1 MVVKHVQAGAAGVR
15 VGGTP
20 SRLQQV
26 GPTQP
31 IPTARPQRWVLG
43 QEEQHHPLTLALNV
57 AKLGTGRETVQVCP
71 LTILYRDWLC
81 PWSTATHVCT
91 IYKSLA
97 RFEGVTLWFHA

>member
-1 MVVKHVQAGAAGVR
+1 MGVNHEQAGAAGVR

-43 QEEQHHPLTLALNV
+43 QEERHHPLTLASNV
-57 AKLGTGRETVQVCP
+57 AKPGTGHETVLVCP

-81 PWSTATHVCT
+81 PQSTATHVCT
-91 IYKSLA
+91 ICKPAAVAKAWLML
-97 RFEGVTLWFHA
+97 RV